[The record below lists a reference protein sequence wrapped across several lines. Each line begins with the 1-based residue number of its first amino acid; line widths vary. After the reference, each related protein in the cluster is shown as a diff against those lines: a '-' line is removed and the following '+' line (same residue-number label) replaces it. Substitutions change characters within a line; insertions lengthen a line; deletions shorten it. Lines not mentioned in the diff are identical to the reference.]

1 MNKLQG
7 KWGYIADTEVIK
19 AIEAYVEN
27 YIPIFLKT

>member
-19 AIEAYVEN
+19 AMKTYVED
-27 YIPIFLKT
+27 YIPIFF